1 MRVLA
6 LGGAGAMG
14 AVAVRTA
21 ACAGIAEHIVVADRD
36 HAAAQRLARDLS
48 AAPVP
53 ISARGIDITDDAEL
67 RRALSE
73 ADLVLNTV
81 GPYYRF
87 GLTVLRAAIDTGT
100 HYLDICDDWE
110 PTLQMLE
117 LDATARAAGVTA
129 VIGMGASPG
138 VSNLLAA
145 TAAAPLDSVR
155 DLYTAWPV
163 DVTAGG
169 NETSRDQLI
178 GTDGSPTAAA
188 VHWMQQSSGSITT
201 VRAGS
206 LAEQPPLRP
215 VTLKLP
221 GGRDGTAYT
230 VGHPEPVTLHRTL
243 KPTGDSANLMVI
255 SPSAIAY
262 LDVLRRGIDRGRLTN
277 ETAARRIAEPD
288 LAGVIRSW
296 PRALVNKGPGK
307 LPPFFA
313 AAFGDRGGRAMAVLA
328 HLNPVAGVDELLTDM
343 ARATGIPLAL
353 GMSQVADGAAR
364 RSGVHPPDAVIDR
377 DRFFADL
384 DRELGRTGSPPLIV
398 VDHEYR

>member
-21 ACAGIAEHIVVADRD
+21 ACAGMAEHIVVADRD

-48 AAPVP
+48 AARVPV
-53 ISARGIDITDDAEL
+53 SARGIDITDDAEL

-169 NETSRDQLI
+169 DETSRDQLI

-201 VRAGS
+201 VWAGS
-206 LAEQPPLRP
+206 LAEQRPLRP
-215 VTLKLP
+215 VTFKLP

-243 KPTGDSANLMVI
+243 KPTGGLGQSHGHQSIGDRL
-255 SPSAIAY
+255 P
-262 LDVLRRGIDRGRLTN
+262 RRAAPGHRPRPADQRDRGPPHRRTRFRRCHPVV
-277 ETAARRIAEPD
+277 AARP
-288 LAGVIRSW
+288 GQQ
-296 PRALVNKGPGK
+296 GPGK
-307 LPPFFA
+307 A
-313 AAFGDRGGRAMAVLA
+313 AALLRGGFR
-328 HLNPVAGVDELLTDM
+328 
-343 ARATGIPLAL
+343 
-353 GMSQVADGAAR
+353 
-364 RSGVHPPDAVIDR
+364 
-377 DRFFADL
+377 
-384 DRELGRTGSPPLIV
+384 
-398 VDHEYR
+398 